1 MPDSKARTPSPVPA
15 SLAEADTILLEGIQV
30 PAALGVT
37 AAERRMRRPV
47 LLDLEVGRDLRT
59 AGRSDQIRHTLH
71 YKRIFEVVE
80 DVASN
85 QEHKLVEA
93 LGDRIVNAVL
103 SKFDAD
109 WVRVTVRK
117 PKPIAGV
124 LDHAGIRITR
134 WRERGG

>member
-1 MPDSKARTPSPVPA
+1 
-15 SLAEADTILLEGIQV
+15 
-30 PAALGVT
+30 
-37 AAERRMRRPV
+37 MRRPV
-47 LLDLEVGRDLRT
+47 LLDLEVGTDLGA

-80 DVASN
+80 DVATH

-93 LGDRIVNAVL
+93 LAARIVEAIL
-103 SKFDAD
+103 GKFDAE

-124 LDHAGIRITR
+124 LDHAGVRVTR
-134 WRERGG
+134 WRDDSGA